1 MESLLLFLGVE
12 EARGSDGG
20 ESLLA
25 SSLLRH
31 HQQKDCLL
39 ISPPTNE
46 VSVTMVPKVA
56 SPHPGM
62 SPHFPSFHYS
72 TLHHLTS
79 RVLWDGYKKW
89 HIRHLKYS
97 ILGVQPRLF
106 PGVDRTFPSHNYK
119 NAQLMQN
126 LLVWVF
132 WPQLHRTEVGSITL
146 QLPGSK
152 PANSLSVSSIRN
164 CSFICF

>member
-1 MESLLLFLGVE
+1 MVGRVCW
-12 EARGSDGG
+12 
-20 ESLLA
+20 A
-25 SSLLRH
+25 SSLPCH
-31 HQQKDCLL
+31 HQQRGCLL

-46 VSVTMVPKVA
+46 ASVTMVPKVA

-62 SPHFPSFHYS
+62 SPHFPSSHYS
-72 TLHHLTS
+72 TFHHLTS
-79 RVLWDGYKKW
+79 WVFWDGYIKW
-89 HIRHLKYS
+89 HIIHLKYS

-106 PGVDRTFPSHNYK
+106 PGVDGTLPSHNYK

-126 LLVWVF
+126 LLEWVF

-152 PANSLSVSSIRN
+152 PANSLSISSIWN